1 MEYIFAVSTKNKDS
15 ALRNY
20 LCEYMIN
27 VNGFKNEHVIAW
39 NIIKFVI
46 EHEEK
51 YKQVYKIN
59 KKIISIRYDKTEKN

>member
-1 MEYIFAVSTKNKDS
+1 VEYIFTVSTKNKDA

-27 VNGFKNEHVIAW
+27 VSGFKNEHVAAW
-39 NIIKFVI
+39 NIIKSVI

-51 YKQVYKIN
+51 YK
-59 KKIISIRYDKTEKN
+59 